1 MQEEKMPEVTYLQK
15 MRFAIFIVIF
25 TCILPIS
32 AHATPPKDIQLAF
45 NPDEQTLSVT
55 ITHASFMPGTHYI
68 KTVEIKKNGLKV
80 SNNTY
85 NSQPD
90 KKTFTY
96 TYKIPAVSG
105 DNFEVTASCNFYG
118 SKTVSYSVK

>member
-1 MQEEKMPEVTYLQK
+1 MPKVICQQK
-15 MRFAIFIVIF
+15 MRLAVSIMIFTFIVP
-25 TCILPIS
+25 LS
-32 AHATPPKDIQLAF
+32 AHATPPKDILLSF
-45 NPDEQTLSVT
+45 NPNEQALSVT

-68 KTVEIKKNGLKV
+68 KTVDIKKNGLMI

-90 KKTFTY
+90 KNTFTY

-105 DNFEVTASCNFYG
+105 DVFDVTASCNFYG
-118 SKTVSYSVK
+118 SKTVSSTLK